1 MLGSSEKDLID
12 NMTMTRFWTVS
23 WIMIGMGLK
32 HAQFLDMQDILEEH
46 SVILFTE
53 RYAIGKLPE
62 DCLVEII
69 MKAFEWQFKNL
80 WLI

>member
-1 MLGSSEKDLID
+1 
-12 NMTMTRFWTVS
+12 
-23 WIMIGMGLK
+23 MIGMGLK
-32 HAQFLDMQDILEEH
+32 YAQFLVMQDIFEDH
-46 SVILFTE
+46 SVISSL
-53 RYAIGKLPE
+53 RDNAIGKLPE